1 MRICVKVPG
10 MMTGTEEV
18 LRKALLNQ
26 KRWEDQRIKKE
37 RKTGID
43 FSQEFFHKVISYYV
57 YPGWG
62 QYNPKCPYKWE
73 IAEIC
78 LRPQSQEGEG
88 LGLSVSTY
96 NGPPVG

>member
-1 MRICVKVPG
+1 MRICVKVSG

-26 KRWEDQRIKKE
+26 KRWEDRRIKKE

-62 QYNPKCPYKWE
+62 QYNPKCPYKRE
-73 IAEIC
+73 IVELGSKREVARTEAEV
-78 LRPQSQEGEG
+78 REERR
-88 LGLSVSTY
+88 LS
-96 NGPPVG
+96 NADF